1 MRRMLR
7 VLGVIL
13 AAGLAVALIHPQLLF
28 SELIFGRGDAF
39 VYFTPLWALR
49 DSALRAGELPL
60 WTSRLFM
67 GAPLLSDPQ
76 LGVFYPPNWLTVGLP
91 APYALKIATWLH
103 LAWAL
108 AGAYLLARRQV
119 GLTRPAA
126 WIAAACFGFG
136 GYMTSHAD
144 QINQL
149 QGMSWLPWAF
159 LALGYAAHRPLR
171 GIFPLAAVL
180 GLIALTG
187 HTQTLFITG
196 VALGIGALTLSRS
209 DERKASS
216 PESHTSDVTAR
227 GATPLPSRKPRS
239 FSSRITHHA
248 SLLLILAIA
257 AVLALILAAVQ
268 FLPALELTGL
278 SNRASGFS
286 GRAAMA
292 FSWNP
297 ILAAR
302 GILPSYD
309 GQVFGEYV
317 AYIGVVGLALMLWG
331 GAARDKRRWRWIVL
345 AAVGIFLALG
355 LYNPI
360 YWRLAELPGFN
371 LFRVPARWL
380 ALFALGGAMLA
391 GLGAEAFWGKFADS
405 RRANERTTGDK
416 TDGRIVG
423 DKTDGRT
430 PHWASLQIPPLLP
443 ERKAHGLSSILYA
456 NRNLVI
462 TGLFLILLM
471 LATLFS
477 DRAAAEI
484 DGAARPTL
492 TTWAAWAA
500 ALVLMANLA
509 LSAGRIP
516 RWALVSL
523 TVLLVGGELAWA
535 ARNMPINDLVDPSA
549 AFDPRG
555 TALYLREAGI
565 TGRTLSI
572 SPAYFDTYDK
582 DGLTRRYAQLGMS
595 ERAIKAGLT
604 AAKLREI
611 AAPNLSAL
619 DGVQSVDGFGGGVLP
634 TVYWS
639 AFSALLQPENALRS
653 IDGRLREYLAQPD
666 CLWACIPDS
675 RVLWL
680 ADVEALITDKTAD
693 RFYDDIQFDVSLPV
707 TLAAGGF
714 TSADLTPEFTATH
727 VHILTAGDSSG
738 LTLTAGGSSGK
749 FISTRE
755 VEDGLTLTV
764 FSLPDPIWVDNVTV
778 TAAAP
783 LTLRAVTAVD
793 ARTDD
798 FVQVA
803 LGGWDRVLSS
813 DIKLYRADAAPGRAF
828 IPRRVTLMSDD
839 WDGSEAAIVA
849 IRDGAFDP
857 SAEAIL
863 HIPPGEASPV
873 LPDVEVSGGAV
884 IISQTDRRVE
894 LAVNAGSG
902 GLLVLKDSYF
912 PGWTATVDGG
922 TVQVYRAN
930 INQRAVILPQGA
942 ERVTFEYAPPWLRPV
957 IALGVAAW
965 TLLVIGAAA
974 VWSLTGRQ

>member
-1 MRRMLR
+1 MRRVLR
-7 VLGVIL
+7 VLGVML

-39 VYFTPLWALR
+39 IYFTPLWALR

-60 WTSRLFM
+60 WTARLFM

-76 LGVFYPPNWLTVGLP
+76 LGVFYPPNWLTVGLS
-91 APYALKIATWLH
+91 APYALKVAAWLH

-119 GLTRPAA
+119 LVSRPAA
-126 WIAAACFGFG
+126 WIAAACFAFG
-136 GYMTSHAD
+136 GYLTSHAD

-149 QGMSWLPWAF
+149 QGISWLPWAF
-159 LALGYAAHRPLR
+159 LALGFAARRPLR
-171 GIFPLAAVL
+171 GLFPLAAVL

-196 VALGIGALTLSRS
+196 VALGIGALTLSPTDMRVQH
-209 DERKASS
+209 A
-216 PESHTSDVTAR
+216 A
-227 GATPLPSRKPRS
+227 PLPTLNRPHKPRP
-239 FSSRITHHA
+239 FASRITHHTSLLLVLAFA
-248 SLLLILAIA
+248 SLL
-257 AVLALILAAVQ
+257 ALMLAAVQ

-278 SNRASGFS
+278 SNRSAGFS

-302 GILPSYD
+302 GLLPSYD

-317 AYIGVVGLALMLWG
+317 AYLGVVGLGLMLWG
-331 GAARDKRRWRWIVL
+331 AAARDQRRWRWIVL

-355 LYNPI
+355 AYNPL
-360 YWRLAELPGFN
+360 YWQLAELPGFN

-391 GLGAEAFWGKFADS
+391 GLGAEAFWEKVVRPS
-405 RRANERTTGDK
+405 PL
-416 TDGRIVG
+416 VG
-423 DKTDGRT
+423 EGQGAR
-430 PHWASLQIPPLLP
+430 SLLITLTLL
-443 ERKAHGLSSILYA
+443 
-456 NRNLVI
+456 V
-462 TGLFLILLM
+462 LLM

-477 DRAAAEI
+477 DRAAIEV

-509 LSAGRIP
+509 LMAGRIP
-516 RWALVSL
+516 RRVLIFLTVALVA
-523 TVLLVGGELAWA
+523 GELAWA
-535 ARNMPINDLVDPSA
+535 ARHMPMNDLVDPSV

-555 TALYLREAGI
+555 TALYIHEAGI
-565 TGRTLSI
+565 SGRTLSI

-582 DGLTRRYAQLGMS
+582 DGLIRRYTQLGMS

-619 DGVQSVDGFGGGVLP
+619 DGLHSIDGFGGGVLP

-639 AFSALLQPENALRS
+639 AFSALIQPEGALRS
-653 IDGRLREYLAQPD
+653 SDGRLREYLALPD
-666 CLWACIPDS
+666 CLGACIPES

-680 ADVEALITDKTAD
+680 ADVEALITDKTSD

-707 TLAAGGF
+707 ALTAGES
-714 TSADLTPEFTATH
+714 TTADLNPAFSATH
-727 VHILTAGDSSG
+727 LHLLTAGDSSG
-738 LTLTAGGSSGK
+738 LTLTASGAAGK
-749 FISTRE
+749 FISARE

-764 FSLPDPIWVDNVTV
+764 FSLADPTAVELVTL
-778 TAAAP
+778 TAAES
-783 LTLRAVTAVD
+783 LTLRAVTVVD
-793 ARTDD
+793 ARTGD

-803 LGGWDRVLSS
+803 LGGWDRALSS
-813 DIKLYRADAAPGRAF
+813 DIKLYRADSPPGRAF
-828 IPRRVTLMSDD
+828 IPRRATFLSDD
-839 WDGSEAAIVA
+839 WAGSEAAIIA
-849 IRDGAFDP
+849 IRATTFDP
-857 SAEAIL
+857 IAEVIL
-863 HIPPGEASPV
+863 HVPPGQESPA
-873 LPDVEVSGGAV
+873 LPMGEVAGGAV
-884 IISQTDRRVE
+884 IISQTDTRVE
-894 LAVNAGSG
+894 LAVNADSG
-902 GLLVLKDSYF
+902 GVLVLKDSYY
-912 PGWTATVDGG
+912 PGWTATVDGQAA
-922 TVQVYRAN
+922 QVYRAN
-930 INQRAVILPQGA
+930 INQRAVILSPGA
-942 ERVTFEYAPPWLRPV
+942 RRVTFEYAPTWLRPV

-965 TLLVIGAAA
+965 ALLVIGAAA
-974 VWSLTGRQ
+974 VWSLTGKNRP